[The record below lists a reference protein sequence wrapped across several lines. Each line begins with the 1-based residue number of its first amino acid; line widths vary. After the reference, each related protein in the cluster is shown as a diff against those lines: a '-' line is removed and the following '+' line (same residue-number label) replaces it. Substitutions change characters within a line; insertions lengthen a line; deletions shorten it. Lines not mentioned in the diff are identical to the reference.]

1 MATLLVE
8 VGLAARPDLL
18 APADLAEVEPPREQ
32 TSDPAA
38 AAVVGELRE
47 RTSVLAAVGGEEPLA
62 QTSDLAAA
70 AAGVEGVEAVVSPRT
85 QTLEM

>member
-1 MATLLVE
+1 MKLLVE
-8 VGLAARPDLL
+8 VGQAARPDLL

-47 RTSVLAAVGGEEPLA
+47 QTSVLAAVGGEEPLV
-62 QTSDLAAA
+62 QTSDLAA

-85 QTLEM
+85 QTLEMS